1 MEKIL
6 YNRLLR
12 PVLAVVMVVSLA
24 LGVASSAWP
33 AARQS
38 ARIEVLAEAGIT
50 NLRTL
55 SIAVTELGEDRLA
68 ALIKT
73 PMQGNDFK
81 KMSGLLTEVRDAA
94 GYDRIWLTA
103 QKDGKTIVL
112 CDSSYRDTG
121 AAEDWQK
128 MAAAAFPEC
137 RKTYGPL
144 TFSISTHVGP
154 DTFGL
159 TVSHRLA
166 RTKGEQ
172 I

>member
-94 GYDRIWLTA
+94 GYDRIWADSPERWQDHRTVRQQLPGYRHCRGDLSGAGQRVDRPVGREAGFRRERTA
-103 QKDGKTIVL
+103 ERQD
-112 CDSSYRDTG
+112 
-121 AAEDWQK
+121 
-128 MAAAAFPEC
+128 
-137 RKTYGPL
+137 
-144 TFSISTHVGP
+144 
-154 DTFGL
+154 
-159 TVSHRLA
+159 
-166 RTKGEQ
+166 
-172 I
+172 

>member
-1 MEKIL
+1 MTKFL

-33 AARQS
+33 AARQ
-38 ARIEVLAEAGIT
+38 AAQIQVLAEAGIG

-68 ALIKT
+68 ALVKT

-94 GYDRIWLTA
+94 GYDRLWLVPPFVCLCVSGGTTA
-103 QKDGKTIVL
+103 IV
-112 CDSSYRDTG
+112 DVRSYTEMEVQIGR
-121 AAEDWQK
+121 AS
-128 MAAAAFPEC
+128 C
-137 RKTYGPL
+137 RER
-144 TFSISTHVGP
+144 V
-154 DTFGL
+154 
-159 TVSHRLA
+159 
-166 RTKGEQ
+166 
-172 I
+172 